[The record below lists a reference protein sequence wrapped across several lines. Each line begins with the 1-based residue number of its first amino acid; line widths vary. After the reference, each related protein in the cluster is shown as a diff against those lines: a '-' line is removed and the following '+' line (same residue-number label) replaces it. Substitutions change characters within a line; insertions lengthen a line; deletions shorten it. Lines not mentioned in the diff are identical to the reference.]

1 MAEQRRTRMA
11 ALAALYTTSGT
22 GGVIAVTSLLL
33 GDYLVWVVG
42 ILVSVKLLL
51 GARWLS
57 TGHRPWRKRHPHR
70 ITMTPTGESGNSQ
83 PPDGPHP

>member
-1 MAEQRRTRMA
+1 MAGQRRRTRRA
-11 ALAALYTTSGT
+11 ALAALYTSSGS

-33 GDYLVWVVG
+33 GDYLVWAVG

-57 TGHRPWRKRHPHR
+57 TGHRPWRKHHPTSHR
-70 ITMTPTGESGNSQ
+70 DQARRSKR
-83 PPDGPHP
+83 